1 MKNIK
6 MLVVT
11 LLIIMIGTTTVY
23 AYSNNLVKGSKNEFD
38 IHYQNVV
45 SLSDKGNVVLDNE
58 NNINFETTLA
68 VPGDYYEFTVDMK
81 NNSVED
87 ATIDEIVK
95 TELTE
100 RQQRYLEYTVTYA
113 NGETINIGDII
124 ESGETKTIK
133 VRLTYKYDITAED
146 LPTEDE
152 NLDLSL
158 NFVMV
163 QK

>member
-68 VPGDYYEFTVDMK
+68 VPGDYYEFTVD
-81 NNSVED
+81 
-87 ATIDEIVK
+87 EIVK

-100 RQQRYLEYTVTYA
+100 RQQRYLEYAVTYA

-146 LPTEDE
+146 LPAEDE